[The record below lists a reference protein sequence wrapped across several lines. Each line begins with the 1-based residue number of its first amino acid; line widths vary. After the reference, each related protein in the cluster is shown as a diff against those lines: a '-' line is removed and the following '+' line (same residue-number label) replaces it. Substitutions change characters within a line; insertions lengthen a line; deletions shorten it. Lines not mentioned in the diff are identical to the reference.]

1 MQNNFAK
8 LFRKTTNIM
17 NKKERLNSIIRFYSG
32 GKPSVFAKFLG
43 VAPSTISSWLTRDTF
58 DYDLIFAKCENISP
72 EWLLT
77 GRGDMIKSDR
87 TFPENHTSCPN
98 PELGNTISKDNN
110 NNTIPPAI
118 SNFSADTLIR
128 LITDK
133 DETIR
138 SMAEEIGRLKERMS
152 LLECRLQKDASSADT
167 HHTANVG

>member
-1 MQNNFAK
+1 MVIIFNFMDKILDRIQRIAINEGITIGA
-8 LFRKTTNIM
+8 LERKIGASKGVLSRAISKGTDIQSKWIQILVENYP
-17 NKKERLNSIIRFYSG
+17 LYS
-32 GKPSVFAKFLG
+32 S
-43 VAPSTISSWLTRDTF
+43 D
-58 DYDLIFAKCENISP
+58 
-72 EWLLT
+72 WLLT
-77 GRGDMIKSDR
+77 GRGDMIKSNR

-110 NNTIPPAI
+110 NNTIPQAI

-138 SMAEEIGRLKERMS
+138 SMAEEIGRLKERIS

>member
-1 MQNNFAK
+1 
-8 LFRKTTNIM
+8 M

-77 GRGDMIKSDR
+77 GRGEMIKSKR

-110 NNTIPPAI
+110 
-118 SNFSADTLIR
+118 FSASDQICNDINSPLIS
-128 LITDK
+128 LIQSK
-133 DETIR
+133 DDIIR
-138 SMAEEIGRLKERMS
+138 SQAEEIGRLKERIA

>member
-1 MQNNFAK
+1 MI
-8 LFRKTTNIM
+8 L
-17 NKKERLNSIIRFYSG
+17 ERLKEYIDSKGISVSAFEKSIGMSNASF
-32 GKPSVFAKFLG
+32 GKSLKNKGAIGTDKL
-43 VAPSTISSWLTRDTF
+43 
-58 DYDLIFAKCENISP
+58 ENILTVYPDLSP
-72 EWLLT
+72 DWLLT
-77 GRGDMIKSDR
+77 GRGDMIKSNR

-110 NNTIPPAI
+110 NNPIPQAI

-128 LITDK
+128 IITDK

>member
-1 MQNNFAK
+1 MDKILDRIQRIAINEGITIGA
-8 LFRKTTNIM
+8 LERKIGASKGVLSRAISKGTDIQSKWIQILVENYP
-17 NKKERLNSIIRFYSG
+17 LYS
-32 GKPSVFAKFLG
+32 S
-43 VAPSTISSWLTRDTF
+43 D
-58 DYDLIFAKCENISP
+58 
-72 EWLLT
+72 WLLT
-77 GRGDMIKSDR
+77 GRGEMLKSKH

-98 PELGNTISKDNN
+98 PELGNTINKDNN

>member
-1 MQNNFAK
+1 MI
-8 LFRKTTNIM
+8 L
-17 NKKERLNSIIRFYSG
+17 ERLKEYIDSKGISVSAFEKSIGMSNASF
-32 GKPSVFAKFLG
+32 GKSLKNKGAIGTDKL
-43 VAPSTISSWLTRDTF
+43 
-58 DYDLIFAKCENISP
+58 ENILIVYPDLSP
-72 EWLLT
+72 DWLLT
-77 GRGDMIKSDR
+77 GRGDMIKSNR

-138 SMAEEIGRLKERMS
+138 SMAEEIGRLKERIS

>member
-1 MQNNFAK
+1 MI
-8 LFRKTTNIM
+8 L
-17 NKKERLNSIIRFYSG
+17 ERLKEYIDSKGISVSAFEKSIGMSNASF
-32 GKPSVFAKFLG
+32 GKSLKNKGAIGTDKL
-43 VAPSTISSWLTRDTF
+43 
-58 DYDLIFAKCENISP
+58 ENILIVYPDLSP
-72 EWLLT
+72 DWLLT
-77 GRGDMIKSDR
+77 GRGEMIKSKR

-98 PELGNTISKDNN
+98 LELGNTISKDSDNN
-110 NNTIPPAI
+110 PIPQAN

-138 SMAEEIGRLKERMS
+138 SMAEEIGRLKERIS

>member
-1 MQNNFAK
+1 MDKILDRIQRIAINEGITIGA
-8 LFRKTTNIM
+8 LERKIGASKGVLSRAISKGTDIQSKWIQILVENYP
-17 NKKERLNSIIRFYSG
+17 SYS
-32 GKPSVFAKFLG
+32 S
-43 VAPSTISSWLTRDTF
+43 
-58 DYDLIFAKCENISP
+58 

-77 GRGDMIKSDR
+77 GRGDMIKSNR
-87 TFPENHTSCPN
+87 TFPENNTSCPN
-98 PELGNTISKDNN
+98 PELGNTISKDSDNN
-110 NNTIPPAI
+110 PIPQAN

-138 SMAEEIGRLKERMS
+138 SMAEEIGRLKERIA

>member
-1 MQNNFAK
+1 MI
-8 LFRKTTNIM
+8 L
-17 NKKERLNSIIRFYSG
+17 ERLKEYIDSKGISVSAFEKSIGMSNASF
-32 GKPSVFAKFLG
+32 GKSLKNKGAIGTDKL
-43 VAPSTISSWLTRDTF
+43 
-58 DYDLIFAKCENISP
+58 ENILIVYPDLSP
-72 EWLLT
+72 DWLLT
-77 GRGDMIKSDR
+77 GRGDMIKSNR

-110 NNTIPPAI
+110 NITIPQAI

-138 SMAEEIGRLKERMS
+138 SMAEEIGRLKERIS

>member
-1 MQNNFAK
+1 MI
-8 LFRKTTNIM
+8 L
-17 NKKERLNSIIRFYSG
+17 ERLKEYIDSKGISVSAFEKSIGMSNASF
-32 GKPSVFAKFLG
+32 GKSLKNKGAIGTDKL
-43 VAPSTISSWLTRDTF
+43 
-58 DYDLIFAKCENISP
+58 ENILIVYPDLSP

-77 GRGDMIKSDR
+77 GRGDMIKSNR

-98 PELGNTISKDNN
+98 LELGNTISKDNN

-138 SMAEEIGRLKERMS
+138 SMAEEIGRLKERIS